1 MSSLKLSRSLG
12 FWAAYS
18 TSVGLVVSGTAMV
31 ALGNGYGVSGQ
42 AFSLV
47 ALLALAIILC
57 VATSYSELASM
68 LPGAGMI
75 GEYTLP
81 ALGKLPA
88 LFAVLAGYIVLV
100 GTDGGTNMIIG
111 GQSLERVTGVPWYY
125 FSFSILIALV
135 AINLKGVDLF
145 GKVQTTLSVAMM
157 LMLGFIG
164 VWGLTG
170 FHANS
175 PLEVQPP
182 FSSVSVKE
190 QFGHLSLAIWLFI
203 GMEFV
208 APLAEEVK
216 NPGKTIPLA
225 MILGCGSIWLVDLL
239 FGLSIT
245 QYISLDQL
253 AASTIP
259 HVDGA
264 AAMLGQPGLVIMV
277 GISILAAV
285 TTCDTYLIAVPRM
298 LYGLSREGL
307 LPKVFSWLHPTAR
320 TPWFSIFF
328 VFGLITIVILYAMA
342 NHADIS
348 LITLMISV
356 ACTTWLMSYVIAQVN
371 VVVLRVKYPNAIRPF
386 KTPFF
391 PLPQLIG
398 VVSCVYMIGTLLA
411 DPKVLNIAL
420 VCISL
425 ILLFGVIYLKSTRQ
439 DLFRPAPLEEVLA
452 RITRR
457 SESIGSEVDSI
468 SLKHVGNLK
477 DAL

>member
-57 VATSYSELASM
+57 VAMSYSELASM

-111 GQSLERVTGVPWYY
+111 GQSLERVTGVPWYL

-135 AINLKGVDLF
+135 AINLKGVDIF
-145 GKVQTTLSVAMM
+145 GKVQTTLAVAMM

-170 FHANS
+170 FQANT

-182 FSSVSVKE
+182 FSSVSLKE
-190 QFGHLSLAIWLFI
+190 QFSHLSLAIWLFI

-225 MILGCGSIWLVDLL
+225 MMLGCGSIWLVDLL

-264 AAMLGQPGLVIMV
+264 AAMLGQPGLIIMV

-298 LYGLSREGL
+298 LYGLSREGM

-328 VFGLITIVILYAMA
+328 VFCLITIVLLYAMA

-356 ACTTWLMSYVIAQVN
+356 ACTTWLMSYVIAQIN
-371 VVVLRVKYPNAIRPF
+371 VVVLRIKYPTADRPF
-386 KTPFF
+386 KTPLF

-398 VVSCVYMIGTLLA
+398 VAACVYMIGTLISDA
-411 DPKVLNIAL
+411 KVLNITL
-420 VCISL
+420 VCVSI
-425 ILLFGVIYLKSTRQ
+425 ILAFIVVYLKSSKQ
-439 DLFRPAPLEEVLA
+439 DLFRPEPLEEVLA
-452 RITRR
+452 RITKR
-457 SESIGSEVDSI
+457 SESIDSNEKLA
-468 SLKHVGNLK
+468 SAEPVSNLNSV
-477 DAL
+477 